1 MITSRPGSA
10 RPYRLRVPKKIVKV
24 LDLIPDHDYG
34 KIRAAIL
41 ALASL
46 PRPPGAK
53 KLQDDLYRIRVGRYR
68 VIYSVD
74 GHARE
79 IILVKVAK
87 RDERTY
93 DL

>member
-1 MITSRPGSA
+1 VTTSRPGSA
-10 RPYRLRVPKKIVKV
+10 KPYKLSVPKKVVKAF
-24 LDLIPDHDYG
+24 DLIPHHDYG
-34 KIRAAIL
+34 KIQNSIL
-41 ALASL
+41 ALASS

-53 KLQDDLYRIRVGRYR
+53 KLEDNIYRIRVGRYR

-74 GHARE
+74 DHGRE
-79 IILVKVAK
+79 IVILKVAK